1 MAPRLSVVIPVK
13 NCLPYLPTAVD
24 SIRKQRLD
32 AVEIVVIGDQSTG
45 ALDRWLAQESK
56 RDARLKWLLGRA
68 RVFRRRAMLTSPRAT
83 RQARETERFKALGAA
98 GVVVKP
104 FDPMTLA
111 ATARGFLKTP

>member
-1 MAPRLSVVIPVK
+1 MAPRLSIVIPVR

-32 AVEIVVIGDQSTG
+32 AVEIVVIGDQSTD
-45 ALDRWLAQESK
+45 ALDRWLS

-68 RVFRRRAMLTSPRAT
+68 RVFRRRAMLASPRAT

-98 GVVVKP
+98 GVIVKP

-111 ATARGFLKTP
+111 ATAKGFLETP

>member
-1 MAPRLSVVIPVK
+1 MAPRLSIVIPVK

-32 AVEIVVIGDQSTG
+32 AVEIVVIGDQSTD

-68 RVFRRRAMLTSPRAT
+68 RVFRRRAMLASPRAT

-98 GVVVKP
+98 GVIVKP

-111 ATARGFLKTP
+111 AAARGFLKTP